1 MKPKRLCRF
10 MEPVGDVRR
19 VSLREAWR
27 APAVGLRRTQVRACH
42 ESCMLLNCHYQAP
55 GTVW

>member
-1 MKPKRLCRF
+1 